1 MLDPYRVSKWCN
13 GCRNRK
19 RSIDG
24 WERSKVERR
33 VLVGNGF
40 HGFAEEIVGEAVE
53 ITSPQVLS
61 ISFAISF

>member
-1 MLDPYRVSKWCN
+1 MDVEIA
-13 GCRNRK
+13 K

-24 WERSKVERR
+24 WERSKLERR

>member
-1 MLDPYRVSKWCN
+1 MVDVEIA
-13 GCRNRK
+13 K